1 MAASA
6 GALGSFVNAAQGSIV
21 SPALPVFNVRNFGA
35 VGNGKTLDSDSI
47 NRAINACSAA
57 GGGIVYVPPGIYLC
71 GSVVLQ
77 SNVTFYLEAAATIL
91 GSTKLS
97 DYSGDPNVHGDAN
110 SRHLIF
116 ARDAENVC
124 LAGTGII
131 DGQGPSFWVPSDRKP
146 LPPEDAWRDVAA
158 YVHKALPRPSPLI
171 EFYNCRNLR
180 IEDVRIHNSPGWTLR
195 PINCDNVFIRG
206 VEIKNPIT
214 GSNTDGIDV
223 TCCQN
228 VFISDCTIDTGD
240 DCICLKSESPAF
252 YSTQPPRVTKN
263 VIVTNC
269 ILTTCC
275 NGFKFGTATR
285 GGYENI
291 TFSNSVIYN
300 DDATY
305 PNRVISGLDIAIV
318 DGGSIDGVVI
328 SNIRMQRVRTPIFIR
343 RGNRRPAPD
352 GNPGTVRGI
361 QIDNIHAGGS
371 ILTSSITGLPG
382 FPVED
387 VSISNVRIDT
397 EEPGLA
403 DWTSR
408 EIPEEADKYPE
419 SRMFGRLPAH
429 GFYVRHVDGLRLR
442 NIDISATKTEA
453 RPVIVCDDVANLEI
467 DGLRSTS
474 TIGSLPTVK
483 LIQTRR
489 AMLRNCVAPPK
500 TTTFLAVEGNQSER
514 IVLMSSDLTDATKT
528 HEVAGDV
535 PSGQVVLGSNL
546 PPTT

>member
-1 MAASA
+1 LAASA

-21 SPALPVFNVRNFGA
+21 SPALPVFYVRNFGA
-35 VGNGKTLDSDSI
+35 AGDGKTLDSDNI

-57 GGGIVYVPPGIYLC
+57 GGGIVYVSPGIYLC
-71 GSVVLQ
+71 GSVILQ

-116 ARDAENVC
+116 ARDADNVS

-158 YVHKALPRPSPLI
+158 YVHKALPRPSPLL

-180 IEDVRIHNSPGWTLR
+180 IEDIRIHNSPGWTLR

-300 DDATY
+300 DDVTY

-343 RGNRRPAPD
+343 RGNRHSAPD

-361 QIDNIHAGGS
+361 QIDNIHASGS

-403 DWTSR
+403 EWASR

-474 TIGSLPTVK
+474 TIGSLPTIK

-500 TTTFLAVEGNQSER
+500 TAIFLAVEGGQSER
-514 IVLMSSDLTDATKT
+514 IVLMSSDLTDATRT
-528 HEVAGDV
+528 HEIAADV
-535 PSGQVVLGSNL
+535 PGGKVVLGANL
-546 PPTT
+546 PPTI